1 MREHFLCQT
10 NSGRRTHRGITPSK
24 KGRWHF
30 ITLALSLI
38 PPSPRKEQ
46 EQTKLSLCSTK
57 VQPEQAGSGT
67 SWTPFGWGRRGG
79 GIDCVVAL
87 MHCHFKAPNSPH
99 SSGSAQML
107 AGDDKSMQR
116 WENPVFGESFK
127 AEAENIANVMKY
139 FKVCQVE
146 AVLLD

>member
-1 MREHFLCQT
+1 M
-10 NSGRRTHRGITPSK
+10 G
-24 KGRWHF
+24 
-30 ITLALSLI
+30 
-38 PPSPRKEQ
+38 PP
-46 EQTKLSLCSTK
+46 
-57 VQPEQAGSGT
+57 GT
-67 SWTPFGWGRRGG
+67 SICGWGRCGG

-87 MHCHFKAPNSPH
+87 MHCHFKAPNSPN

-107 AGDDKSMQR
+107 AGDDKSVQR

-139 FKVCQVE
+139 FKDCQVG